1 MTGAVS
7 ADWVVPVD
15 GPPLQ
20 DALVAWEDGRIV
32 DVRHGRAEAHYDG
45 AVIVP
50 GLVNAHSH
58 LEYAVYAG
66 FGDGQPFGD
75 WLTTHIVRKRA
86 LAYEEML
93 AIAARGT
100 ADSLAAG
107 ITTTADYSF
116 SGASAAA
123 ADMLGLRAI
132 VYLEVFGSDPDETER
147 QFDEARSRCDE
158 TDLVTI
164 GVSPHAPYTC
174 SLDVYRWCLSLG
186 IPVGTHLAESGAE
199 NDWLVAGTGRLAQ
212 SGDLLVEPTGKR
224 AVETLEDVLGPKLLC
239 AHCVDLD
246 ADEIQLLGRL
256 DVPIAHCPRSNA
268 LLGCGI
274 APVAELRAAGARIGL
289 GTDSPASAPSFDVW
303 EELRTAVYLSRAREG
318 RSDALTAEEALRLA
332 TLDSA
337 KALGLADEIG
347 TITPGKRA
355 DLTILSV
362 AGSPY
367 DPVEDPVV
375 AVVFGGSPAGILET
389 VVEGHTRYLQGETAW
404 HEVRSTASAARRRM
418 LA

>member
-1 MTGAVS
+1 VTDAVS

-15 GPPLQ
+15 GPPLR
-20 DALVAWEDGRIV
+20 DALVAWEDGRITEV
-32 DVRHGRAEAHYDG
+32 SPGRADRHHGG
-45 AVIVP
+45 AMILP

-75 WLTTHIVRKRA
+75 WLATHIARKRA
-86 LAYEEML
+86 LAHEEML
-93 AIAARGT
+93 AIATRGA

-123 ADMLGLRAI
+123 AEMLGLRAI
-132 VYLEVFGSDPDETER
+132 VYLEVFGRDPQEAER
-147 QFDEARSRCDE
+147 QFDEARSRAVE
-158 TDLVTI
+158 SDLVTI

-174 SLDVYRWCLSLG
+174 SVDVYRWCLSRG
-186 IPVGTHLAESGAE
+186 IPVGTHLAESEAE
-199 NDWLVAGTGRLAQ
+199 NEWLVSGTGRLAP
-212 SGDLLVEPTGKR
+212 SGPLLVEPTGRR
-224 AVETLEDVLGPKLLC
+224 AVETLEDVLGPELLC

-246 ADEIQLLGRL
+246 TAEIDQLARL
-256 DVPIAHCPRSNA
+256 DVPVAHCPRSNA

-274 APVAELRAAGARIGL
+274 APVAELRTAGVRIGL
-289 GTDSPASAPSFDVW
+289 GTDSPASTPSFDVW
-303 EELRTAVYLSRAREG
+303 EELRTAVYLSRARER
-318 RSDALTAEEALRLA
+318 RSDALTAEAALRLA
-332 TLDSA
+332 TVESA
-337 KALGLADEIG
+337 EALGLAAEVG

-355 DLTILSV
+355 DLTVLSL

-375 AVVFGGSPAGILET
+375 AAVFGGSPAGILET
-389 VVEGHTRYLQGETAW
+389 VVDGQTRYLQGETAW